1 MKITQLIAA
10 HLQEAFEGNNWSD
23 VNVKDTLDGI
33 TFRQATHVTNASPNT
48 IAALLYHMTFYNK
61 AIKQRLQGI
70 EPEISAANGFDLQPI
85 TSEHDWVQLKKNA
98 FDTVNELASAIR
110 DFPDE
115 RLPEESPVG
124 KGSFYKKLQG
134 VIEHNY
140 YHLGQIVILK
150 NLIKKSQVD

>member
-1 MKITQLIAA
+1 MKVAQLIAT
-10 HLQEAFEGNNWSD
+10 HLQEAFAGNNWSE

-33 TFRQATHVTNASPNT
+33 TYPEAVMVTSASSNT
-48 IAALLYHMTFYNK
+48 IAALLYHMTFYNR
-61 AIKQRLQGI
+61 AITQRLQGI

-85 TSEHDWVQLKKNA
+85 SSEHDWEQLKKNA
-98 FDTVNELASAIR
+98 FDTVNELARAIR
-110 DFPDE
+110 HFPDE
-115 RLPEESPVG
+115 RLEEENPKG

-150 NLIKKSQVD
+150 NLIKKQQE